1 MKNSQLSDDEFLAAF
16 EASTLAEFHHS
27 DHIRVAWIFLRRLPF
42 PQAAE
47 RMAESLRH
55 FAAVKGA
62 HQKYHETITHAWMLL
77 VAGALEH
84 DSQSAGGE
92 HLPSAE
98 AGPDASQGAPSA
110 NHTADEFNAFAAA
123 HPELLDARSLDRFY
137 SSQLLASPAARTRFV
152 PPDLSPLPAPASRNS

>member
-16 EASTLAEFHHS
+16 EAATLVEFHHS

-42 PQAAE
+42 PHAAE

-55 FAAVKGA
+55 FAATKGA
-62 HQKYHETITHAWMLL
+62 HMKYHETITQVWMLL
-77 VAGALEH
+77 VWDAFSQDRQAAGERTL
-84 DSQSAGGE
+84 SS
-92 HLPSAE
+92 E
-98 AGPDASQGAPSA
+98 AGPDTLPVASPTGHA
-110 NHTADEFNAFAAA
+110 ADGFDAFAAA
-123 HPELLDARSLDRFY
+123 HPELLDAHALDRFY